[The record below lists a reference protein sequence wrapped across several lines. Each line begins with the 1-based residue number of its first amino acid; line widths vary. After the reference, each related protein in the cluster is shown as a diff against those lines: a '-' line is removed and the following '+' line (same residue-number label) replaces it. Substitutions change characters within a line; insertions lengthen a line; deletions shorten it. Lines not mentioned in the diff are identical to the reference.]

1 MNMRFTVE
9 WCKAAF
15 IRALRTFAQTALS
28 MLLVGNLTLGE
39 VNWKLLLSSSTL
51 AAIIS
56 ILTSIVTDL
65 PEVQIPKP
73 EGTLWIDEDKNDI
86 SDIKIDLDDP
96 DIAEKE
102 TVTLYVGK
110 HSV

>member
-1 MNMRFTVE
+1 MRFTLE
-9 WCKAAF
+9 WSKAAL
-15 IRALRTFAQTALS
+15 IRAIRTFAQSALS
-28 MLLVGNLTLGE
+28 MLTIGMTMGE
-39 VNWKLLLSSSTL
+39 VDWKYLLSTSGL

-65 PEVQIPKP
+65 PEANIPKP
-73 EGTLWIDEDKNDI
+73 EGTIWIDNEKGDTATMDVELN
-86 SDIKIDLDDP
+86 DP
-96 DIAEKE
+96 DLADKE